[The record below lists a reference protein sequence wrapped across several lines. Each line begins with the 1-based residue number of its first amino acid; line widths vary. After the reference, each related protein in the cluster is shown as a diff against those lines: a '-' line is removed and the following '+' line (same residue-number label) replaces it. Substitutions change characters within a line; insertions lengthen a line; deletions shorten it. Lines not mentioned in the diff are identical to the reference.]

1 MKVLKFGGTSV
12 ANAQNIKLVLDIVLD
27 KAKQDKLV
35 VVVSAFT
42 KVTDLL
48 VLASQKAASNDESFK
63 EVVAEIE
70 KKHLDAI
77 KELIPVSEQS
87 SSLSHI
93 KRIINHLETL
103 LDGCFLLGE
112 LSPRTSDTIL
122 SFGELLSSY
131 IIAEALK
138 QQHKN
143 SGYKDSR
150 ELIKTNN
157 NYGKAAVNFEV
168 TNELIA
174 DYFASNEA
182 QIVIVPGFI
191 ASTNDGI
198 GTTLGR
204 GGSDYT
210 AAIIAAALDATEL
223 EIWTDVNGMFT
234 ANPKIV
240 KQAQPIANI
249 SYQEAMELS
258 HFGAKVLYP
267 PTIQPVLRK
276 NIPILIKNTFEP
288 ESEGT
293 LISDKVISNSNPVKG
308 ISHIENIT
316 LITLEGSG
324 MIGVAGSSKR
334 LFEVLSH

>member
-1 MKVLKFGGTSV
+1 M
-12 ANAQNIKLVLDIVLD
+12 
-27 KAKQDKLV
+27 
-35 VVVSAFT
+35 
-42 KVTDLL
+42 
-48 VLASQKAASNDESFK
+48 
-63 EVVAEIE
+63 
-70 KKHLDAI
+70 
-77 KELIPVSEQS
+77 
-87 SSLSHI
+87 SHI

-210 AAIIAAALDATEL
+210 AAIIAYCPGCHRIGNLDRRKRNVHRQSKNRETSPTHCQHFLSRSDGIVAFRCQS
-223 EIWTDVNGMFT
+223 VVS
-234 ANPKIV
+234 ANDSTRFEKKHSDSHQKHFRTRIRRNIDFGQSDIQLQSG
-240 KQAQPIANI
+240 KRYQP
-249 SYQEAMELS
+249 YREHHL
-258 HFGAKVLYP
+258 
-267 PTIQPVLRK
+267 
-276 NIPILIKNTFEP
+276 
-288 ESEGT
+288 
-293 LISDKVISNSNPVKG
+293 
-308 ISHIENIT
+308 
-316 LITLEGSG
+316 
-324 MIGVAGSSKR
+324 
-334 LFEVLSH
+334 